1 MKTGTLGHS
10 QTDTIQSVVLHQ
22 ILKSREQTLSSASAL
37 PPSLHHE
44 TVCWLPSLGAKAKNN
59 LFSASSHIWQRKF
72 REWGE
77 LASWHLASQL
87 LTSERPALS
96 QRSEDV
102 LWGGNI
108 LPWLLSALHSSSCL
122 DCVISSSLSL
132 VGLMCKDSFSIWWQG
147 CPCFFLGCPFFSSDI
162 WISMPHGQ
170 WHFLFTSFAE
180 SSDNITSK
188 YLLTF
193 YRDPGSSHLL
203 VSVTIHFIFLSSLY
217 WFKTHVQKSL
227 PVFQYGFSKLF
238 LTAAWASFCFLLA
251 FSSSLFPNTHVA

>member
-87 LTSERPALS
+87 LTSERPALG

-102 LWGGNI
+102 LWEGNI

-132 VGLMCKDSFSIWWQG
+132 VGLMCKDSFSVWWQG
-147 CPCFFLGCPFFSSDI
+147 CPASFLAAPSLVQTSELPCPTGNGTFSSQALLNPQT
-162 WISMPHGQ
+162 ISPV
-170 WHFLFTSFAE
+170 
-180 SSDNITSK
+180 NI
-188 YLLTF
+188 Y
-193 YRDPGSSHLL
+193 
-203 VSVTIHFIFLSSLY
+203 
-217 WFKTHVQKSL
+217 
-227 PVFQYGFSKLF
+227 
-238 LTAAWASFCFLLA
+238 
-251 FSSSLFPNTHVA
+251 